1 MSLGLVE
8 FSWRQEPRDLAPPHQ
23 RSLFQQILAE
33 SRALQGD
40 MGRTETAFKAGRS
53 CWLPQRLVLHSMLL
67 WDVFRV
73 FVFTFEVD
81 FYFFIS
87 MIYFVIKFFFF
98 FAIMEIADLLVQSSD
113 VLSEML
119 IFN

>member
-1 MSLGLVE
+1 
-8 FSWRQEPRDLAPPHQ
+8 
-23 RSLFQQILAE
+23 
-33 SRALQGD
+33 
-40 MGRTETAFKAGRS
+40 
-53 CWLPQRLVLHSMLL
+53 
-67 WDVFRV
+67 
-73 FVFTFEVD
+73 
-81 FYFFIS
+81 